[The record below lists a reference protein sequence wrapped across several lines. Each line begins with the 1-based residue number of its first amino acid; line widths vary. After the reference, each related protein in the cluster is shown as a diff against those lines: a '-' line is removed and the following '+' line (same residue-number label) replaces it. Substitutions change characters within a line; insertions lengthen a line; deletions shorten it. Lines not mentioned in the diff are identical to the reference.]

1 MWGGWGSNPIRG
13 IDFSFSHHIRT
24 GFGAHLALCLMGTG
38 EEGIYSGIAAEWE
51 VDYLSSPMV
60 MSVYSFAVMELRHRD
75 N

>member
-1 MWGGWGSNPIRG
+1 
-13 IDFSFSHHIRT
+13 
-24 GFGAHLALCLMGTG
+24 MGTG